1 MEKSRVN
8 FKSKLIYSSPSWKS
22 LVDTISAVTAHK
34 CPQTSHWG
42 PDLEKYLKH
51 THQKQ
56 IWRSLQCI
64 ESRDEYITF
73 MILIRLHIE
82 QESSLYYLHWSW
94 KLQFTKNSVIWVWLY
109 VRKFWKYCLK
119 ANIKGKFWG
128 GDLEKPTHPNPPNR
142 RVQYFNAIFLIIEK
156 EFYCGV
162 TKI

>member
-51 THQKQ
+51 THQKH

-94 KLQFTKNSVIWVWLY
+94 KLQFTKNSVIWVWLDIW
-109 VRKFWKYCLK
+109 KIWKYPLK
-119 ANIKGKFWG
+119 GNQKGWPGK
-128 GDLEKPTHPNPPNR
+128 THPPKSTKSSSS
-142 RVQYFNAIFLIIEK
+142 IFQCNFLGWSRKNFIV
-156 EFYCGV
+156 G
-162 TKI
+162 